1 LLLRSLA
8 AALALAS
15 LGCDVNHAPPVPP
28 IERAFQYRGA
38 TLKLSAPELAALSAT
53 GATRLYLRLFDVD
66 WPTGAPAPLPAAP
79 LRLLEGVRMP
89 DKLEIVPVIVLP
101 EAIFRRLDEAGVALL
116 AAKVWAQVRGQLP
129 AIRTASTPPLRELQ
143 LDCDWT
149 GASRAGYFAFAK
161 ALGHLVRPAGV
172 ALSATLRLHQV
183 KYRERTG
190 VPPVERGMLLF
201 FGMGNAQP
209 ADGPP
214 EADRAIFDPS
224 IASGYLERLQAYP
237 LPVDL
242 ALPILSWTVH
252 RRGGEPIAILQGT
265 DPAELSALPY
275 LEPGAPAGPGAPAR
289 FHVTQK
295 SILHGVQLQYDDILV
310 GDVIDPRTALQA
322 AELVAPRLPAR
333 GAGSRR
339 AVALFDLSEGSVQR
353 HDPEQSLERIFRAVH

>member
-1 LLLRSLA
+1 LLAPALA
-8 AALALAS
+8 AALACAAA
-15 LGCDVNHAPPVPP
+15 GCDVNHAPPVPP
-28 IERAFQYRGA
+28 VERGFYSWGA
-38 TLKLSAPELAALSAT
+38 ALKLSAPELSALAST
-53 GATRLYLRLFDVD
+53 GATRLYLRLFRVD
-66 WPTGAPAPLPAAP
+66 WPQGAAAPLPMAP
-79 LRLLEGVRMP
+79 LQLVDGVRLP
-89 DKLEIVPVIVLP
+89 DKLELVPVVVLQ

-116 AAKVWAQVRGQLP
+116 AAKVWAQVRAQLP

-149 GASRAGYFAFAK
+149 AASRAGYFAFAK

-172 ALSATLRLHQV
+172 ALSATIRLHQI

-209 ADGPP
+209 ADGPR
-214 EADRAIFDPS
+214 ESDRVIFDAS
-224 IASGYLERLQAYP
+224 VASGYLERLQAYP

-265 DPAELSALPY
+265 DPSELAALPY
-275 LEPGAPAGPGAPAR
+275 LEPAAPAGPGAPAR
-289 FHVTQK
+289 YHVTQK
-295 SILHGVQLQYDDILV
+295 SLLHGAELHYDDILA
-310 GDVIDPRTALQA
+310 GDEIDPRTALQA
-322 AELVAPRLPAR
+322 AELVAPALPPR

-339 AVALFDLSEGSVQR
+339 AVALFDLSEGSLRR
-353 HDPEQSLERIFRAVH
+353 HDPQQSLERIFRAVP